1 MKKKKMALNVKIII
15 VMFIIM
21 FITIGLKCLVEAGIE
36 EQTNGKIEYYEQEY
50 EPIDD
55 KIDVNNIIEINR
67 NRLSE
72 TIEIEEMDLEYI
84 TKYQDNNELPKG
96 LIQVVQ
102 EGRNG
107 TQEAII
113 KKTYENEELI
123 STEQIGS
130 KVTKSSVDKIVEI
143 GTANY
148 KSTYKVRIGDT
159 LYVTS
164 NSLTLRREPN
174 INSENVSVINKNDSA
189 KLLEIYEE
197 WYKIVHNNEIGWV
210 NSNCMTYIAPNQKH
224 EDGSLSQKSKA
235 ELLSKLSFNMKLN
248 EPSGLSLEQFKRI
261 FENEAKDV
269 KGVLKNNAQYFY
281 YIEKQ
286 YKING
291 VFVAAVAVHESAWG
305 TSKIADNKNNLFG
318 YGAYDSSPYS
328 SAYNFSNYSESIDLV
343 ARVFVKYYL
352 NPAGTKIYDNEIA
365 TGKYYNGPTLNGVN
379 KRYASDKN
387 WANSVYKWMEYLYNR
402 L

>member
-235 ELLSKLSFNMKLN
+235 EQYIKTM
-248 EPSGLSLEQFKRI
+248 PS
-261 FENEAKDV
+261 
-269 KGVLKNNAQYFY
+269 
-281 YIEKQ
+281 
-286 YKING
+286 
-291 VFVAAVAVHESAWG
+291 
-305 TSKIADNKNNLFG
+305 
-318 YGAYDSSPYS
+318 SS
-328 SAYNFSNYSESIDLV
+328 
-343 ARVFVKYYL
+343 
-352 NPAGTKIYDNEIA
+352 
-365 TGKYYNGPTLNGVN
+365 
-379 KRYASDKN
+379 
-387 WANSVYKWMEYLYNR
+387 
-402 L
+402 